1 MVPAIIAAAVA
12 AKMAGEYM
20 GGQSAKDAINR
31 GEKAYGQKQQMGI
44 DTLNTGKSD
53 NNAAYSPYTQVGS
66 QGAAGFGSAV
76 QNYLS
81 NVGTG
86 PQASQYQT
94 TAGGTQAYL
103 DPSAA
108 YSTDQA
114 NKATQASAL
123 AKGGMGGGLA
133 KALSNN
139 ANKMAM
145 TNWNNAF
152 NQQAQAN
159 QQNFVQ
165 ANQQW
170 QNNFNA
176 QNQNVANYSNLANLG
191 LNATTSNQGNQLAY
205 NQGIGTMYGNWASQ
219 LQQNANN
226 KAGVGNAQ
234 SVGLGNSLG
243 SGILSM
249 YGASK

>member
-1 MVPAIIAAAVA
+1 MVPAIIAAGVA
-12 AKMAGEYM
+12 AKMYGDYA
-20 GGQSAKDAINR
+20 GGQNMKGYINR
-31 GEKAYGQKQQMGI
+31 GEAAYGQKQQMGI
-44 DTLNTGKSD
+44 DTLNAGKTQ
-53 NNAAYSPYTQVGS
+53 NTQAYSPYTTVGS
-66 QGAAGFGSAV
+66 QGAAGFGNAA

-86 PQASQYQT
+86 PQATDFRT
-94 TAGGTQAYL
+94 TAGGTQDYL

-108 YSTDQA
+108 YTSDQA

-152 NQQAQAN
+152 QQQALAN
-159 QQNFVQ
+159 QQNFGQ
-165 ANQQW
+165 SNQQW

-205 NQGIGTMYGNWASQ
+205 NQGLGGMYGNWASQ
-219 LQQNANN
+219 LQTNANN
-226 KAGVGNAQ
+226 KAGVSGAQ
-234 SVGLGNSLG
+234 ASGLGNSLS
-243 SGILSM
+243 SGIASI
-249 YGASK
+249 YGATK